1 MKNSALLAGI
11 VVALL
16 PAFAYAACSKNDS
29 RLANCDTP
37 IGTAAYTHV
46 EIERENCIITATV
59 FQPTSTGEP
68 APVLAAAVTAF
79 PAVPTGIPDSYKA
92 TGFELSRTDGQG
104 IPATGEFKVHLNA
117 DVGGKKI
124 SEDLKCYL

>member
-1 MKNSALLAGI
+1 MKNSALLASF
-11 VVALL
+11 VALL
-16 PAFAYAACSKNDS
+16 PSLAHATCSKNDS
-29 RLANCDTP
+29 RLANCDSP

-59 FQPTSTGEP
+59 FQPTPTGEP

-79 PAVPTGIPDSYKA
+79 PAVTTGIPDSYKA
-92 TGFELSRTDGQG
+92 TGFDLSRTDGQG